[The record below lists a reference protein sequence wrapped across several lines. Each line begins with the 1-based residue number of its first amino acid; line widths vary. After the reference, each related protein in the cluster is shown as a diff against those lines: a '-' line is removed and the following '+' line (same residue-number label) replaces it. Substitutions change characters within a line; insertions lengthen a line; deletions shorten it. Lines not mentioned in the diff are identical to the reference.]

1 MFPAYQNSTETFEI
15 YQRKGSHISPH
26 LHTSIEC
33 VYVTEGSLE
42 LGIGTDLY
50 HMAQG
55 DFALVVPGL
64 IHHYQCFFEGKS
76 KITYFLA
83 ALPLSGSFQTVLQ
96 SSRPENPVLPAK
108 LVHPDIVYALR
119 TILSS
124 SRVHRKNPIPYAD
137 VMRQAYLQI
146 ILSRALPH
154 LKMVERTGAESD
166 DLMFRTVCY
175 VAEHYTEEITL
186 TGMAA
191 DLHVSPYALSRLF
204 SSVFHMNFNQYV
216 NDMRLEYARYL
227 LENTDQTI
235 TEAYE
240 NAGFASQRTF
250 NRVFRDEYHMSPR
263 EYRSAYWAS
272 ADQ

>member
-1 MFPAYQNSTETFEI
+1 MYPAYQNSTETFEI
-15 YQRKGSHISPH
+15 YQRKGTHISPH
-26 LHTSIEC
+26 VHTSLEC
-33 VYVTEGSLE
+33 VYVVEGSLE
-42 LGIGTDLY
+42 LGIGTELY

-64 IHHYQCFFEGKS
+64 IHHYQCFCEGKS
-76 KITYFLA
+76 RITFFLA
-83 ALPLSGSFQTVLQ
+83 ALPFSGSFQSTLQ
-96 SSRPENPVLPAK
+96 TSCPVNPVIPARA
-108 LVHPDIVYALR
+108 VHPDIVYALR
-119 TILSS
+119 TILAS

-154 LKMVERTGAESD
+154 LKLTERPGAESD
-166 DLMFRTVCY
+166 DLMYRTVSY

-186 TGMAA
+186 TGMAS

-263 EYRSAYWAS
+263 EYRAAYRAAS
-272 ADQ
+272 EQ